1 MRRWLLMGCRYVN
14 DKGDIITV
22 STSRVV
28 ETSKKDNDKLMT
40 IRRGMVNIDSDWKDA
55 EAKRLALLR
64 KAQLRETKRVQ
75 REEQK
80 ECAELIDKLRVEREK
95 YVAFFFVC
103 VLASFSHVLVT
114 HC

>member
-1 MRRWLLMGCRYVN
+1 
-14 DKGDIITV
+14 
-22 STSRVV
+22 
-28 ETSKKDNDKLMT
+28 MT

-80 ECAELIDKLRVEREK
+80 VYYSRIIL
-95 YVAFFFVC
+95 
-103 VLASFSHVLVT
+103 
-114 HC
+114 